1 MAADLGPR
9 IAQLRLDHGL
19 SQEALAN
26 KLGVSRQA
34 VSRWECGETLPDTE
48 NLIALADLFEVSL
61 DELVKGPGSEHEPVP
76 EPESEPVSEPEPEKP
91 TEPSPA
97 TPAEQRPPWL
107 RRAGIALIFIGIAL
121 IFIGS
126 ILRFIDYAPFGS
138 GTVST
143 TATARETPVPVER
156 TEDILV
162 DGITA
167 IDIAWPSG
175 EIAVVAWPSEET
187 NGAIRIHEDRFDQE
201 SEDALLWEID
211 RGTLRISADPAISY
225 IGETSITIAIPFEAF
240 ANLSSVSAEVLDGSI
255 NVQDI
260 VPAALS
266 VAVRNGAMQVDNVD
280 VAELRV
286 EQGAGEAHVIGRFGV
301 VDARISGD
309 ADAELTVENSDALSI
324 SAEVTSGRLALLLP
338 EDMGFTVTQQID
350 GPSAFETGF
359 PIAYDEAGGHVGNGG
374 TAISLRLGEGNVA
387 IMPV

>member
-97 TPAEQRPPWL
+97 TPAKQRPPWL

-121 IFIGS
+121 IFIGN
-126 ILRFIDYAPFGS
+126 ILRNIDYAPFGS

-156 TEDILV
+156 TEDILA

-266 VAVRNGAMQVDNVD
+266 VAVRNGALQVDNVD
-280 VAELRV
+280 VAELRI
-286 EQGAGEAHVIGRFGV
+286 EQGIGVAHASGRFGRAAV
-301 VDARISGD
+301 RISGGD
-309 ADAELTVENSDALSI
+309 AALTVENSDVASI
-324 SAEVTSGRLALLLP
+324 DAEVTSGRLLLQLPGETGFAL
-338 EDMGFTVTQQID
+338 VQQID
-350 GPSAFETGF
+350 GSGAVDVGF
-359 PIAYDEAGGHVGNGG
+359 PIAYDEAGGHVGDGG
-374 TAISLRLGEGNVA
+374 TAISLRLGEGDVA